1 MSRHQFNSLISL
13 IPQSQLAC
21 DGFAISLLW
30 FYRHFRPGVLEKNRA
45 CLKDTDYLRLL
56 GHFWESGGHRVTF
69 NSDLKPGAAFLIA
82 IWSPINRSMPG
93 RCLVGHRRIQILV
106 HRDNPYISVRR
117 RPDIT
122 GHPTGTLQIAVRPPY
137 GM

>member
-30 FYRHFRPGVLEKNRA
+30 IYRHFWPGVLEKNLA
-45 CLKDTDYLRLL
+45 CLKDNDYLRLL
-56 GHFWESGGHRVTF
+56 DHFWESGGHRVTF

-82 IWSPINRSMPG
+82 ICSPINRSMPG
-93 RCLVGHRRIQILV
+93 RCLVGHRTYPAKFWFTKIIHIYQSDAGQTSLATRQA
-106 HRDNPYISVRR
+106 HYR
-117 RPDIT
+117 
-122 GHPTGTLQIAVRPPY
+122 
-137 GM
+137 